1 MMENNHWALLSNIIH
16 SYDAQDIYSRLDFY
30 LKEQLT
36 MPIKLRSKP
45 SLIYN
50 CVNETL
56 YALIFFIKKSSHFQF
71 LSLDTQRRLV
81 KNNVI
86 LANCVDR
93 LLITRE
99 MNLMSNVHFYQAFKM
114 IYGVDYT
121 NRCVSLP
128 QKIDTNV
135 VLVKIIL
142 FVLFFSSNSSIVLF
156 DDSIEWEKPSEFE
169 TVLQM
174 QNLYVTLLWKYLVH
188 QYGQTEAVLRYSSL
202 VKITLDIYV
211 LIEDFINNDEFR
223 EMLNQMIDR
232 TQDLL
237 IVRN

>member
-45 SLIYN
+45 SLVYN

-56 YALIFFIKKSSHFQF
+56 YSLIFFIKKSSHFRF

-93 LLITRE
+93 LLISRE
-99 MNLMSNVHFYQAFKM
+99 MNLMGNVHFYQAFQM

-121 NRCVSLP
+121 NRCALLP
-128 QKIDTNV
+128 LKIDTNV

-211 LIEDFINNDEFR
+211 LIEDFINNDDFR
-223 EMLNQMIDR
+223 EMINQMIDR

-237 IVRN
+237 IVRD